1 MKLLN
6 VQDEYAKSVQSSTA
20 KAITDIYYTFR
31 TEQEKA
37 FEEIRHYLA
46 NDTEEMI
53 KKINHAAV
61 GAKKAADY
69 ANSTANR
76 IKGIEDWKEL
86 LFYLSPAVVVLDV
99 IVRLI
104 ITFSG

>member
-6 VQDEYAKSVQSSTA
+6 VQDEYAKSVQDSTA
-20 KAITDIYYTFR
+20 KTVHQIYYSFAA
-31 TEQEKA
+31 EQKKA
-37 FEEIRHYLA
+37 FNEIRYYLA

-99 IVRLI
+99 IVRMI
-104 ITFSG
+104 IAFCG